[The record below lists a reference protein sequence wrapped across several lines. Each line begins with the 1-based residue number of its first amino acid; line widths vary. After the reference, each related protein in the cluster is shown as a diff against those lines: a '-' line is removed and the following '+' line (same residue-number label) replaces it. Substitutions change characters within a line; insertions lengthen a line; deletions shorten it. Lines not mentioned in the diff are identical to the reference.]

1 MKKKYIILSAVLVGM
16 GLGLSSCA
24 DQLDADRYFKDRM
37 SLEDVFSSRDYSE
50 EWLANAFVHLT
61 GSNAMFLVRDIL
73 CTVSLMIC
81 TLVTVMI
88 NTKNGKTENMM
99 KAGNKVH
106 GERAI
111 PVFASLY
118 FYFEY

>member
-50 EWLANAFVHLT
+50 ESLIVLHNKFQVQELQVH
-61 GSNAMFLVRDIL
+61 
-73 CTVSLMIC
+73 
-81 TLVTVMI
+81 
-88 NTKNGKTENMM
+88 K
-99 KAGNKVH
+99 
-106 GERAI
+106 
-111 PVFASLY
+111 
-118 FYFEY
+118 